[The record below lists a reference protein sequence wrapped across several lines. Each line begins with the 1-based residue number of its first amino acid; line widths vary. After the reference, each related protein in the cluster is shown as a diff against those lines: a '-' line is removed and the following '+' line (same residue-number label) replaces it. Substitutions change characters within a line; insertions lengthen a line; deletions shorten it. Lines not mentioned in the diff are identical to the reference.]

1 MNRVT
6 QHLGTKYPII
16 QAPMGWIARSKLAS
30 SVSNAGGLGVI
41 ETSSGEVE
49 ICKEEIKKMS
59 DLTEN
64 PFGVNLPILF
74 LQDESIVDFV
84 AECGV
89 KFVTTSAGSP
99 AKYMDKLKGAGLTVY
114 HAVPS
119 LAGALKA
126 AEAGVDG
133 LVVEGTEGGGFK
145 SPEEVG
151 LFVLI
156 QAIRKKVDLPIIAAG
171 GIADGQGMA
180 AAFSVGA
187 EGIQMGTRFVSSQE
201 SPVHENWKNAILNG
215 TESDTYVLNK
225 TGSPCL
231 RAIKTDYTKEIY
243 EKGSMDMSVFGGV
256 QDLYFGGN
264 LNAAPALTGQSMGLI
279 DEIKSVET
287 IINETVKEFNVT
299 CEKLSSVKL

>member
-99 AKYMDKLKGAGLTVY
+99 AKYIDKLKGAGLTVY

-151 LFVLI
+151 LLVLI

-171 GIADGQGMA
+171 GIADGQGMV

-287 IINETVKEFNVT
+287 IINETVKEFNAT

>member
-41 ETSSGEVE
+41 ETSSGEVD

-59 DLTEN
+59 ELTEN

-74 LQDESIVDFV
+74 LQDDSIVDFV

-99 AKYMDKLKGAGLTVY
+99 AKYIDKLKGAGLTVY

-201 SPVHENWKNAILNG
+201 SPVHENWKKAILNG

-243 EKGSMDMSVFGGV
+243 EKGSMDMSVFKGV

-287 IINETVKEFNVT
+287 IINETVEEFNKT
-299 CEKLSSVKL
+299 CENLSEAKI

>member
-99 AKYMDKLKGAGLTVY
+99 AKYIDKLKGAGLTVY

-287 IINETVKEFNVT
+287 IINETVKEFNAT